1 MAFIKSTST
10 LSADAVTVPNLT
22 GGDNGK
28 VVRISGSNT
37 AVNAANTDT
46 SSQLMSVLIKIGGEY
61 YAAGVVSG
69 FSGLTAGTPYFL
81 GTTGDIVSAPPT
93 PTTSTRALFIG
104 FALNTTD
111 IVFRPGTPISGS

>member
-10 LSADAVTVPNLT
+10 LSADAVTVPNLS

-28 VVRISGSNT
+28 IVRISGSNT

-46 SSQLMSVLIKIGGEY
+46 STQLMSVLLKIGDEY
-61 YAAGVVSG
+61 YATGTVSG
-69 FSGLTAGTPYFL
+69 FTGLTPGSPYFL
-81 GTTGDIVSAPPT
+81 DASGGIVSSPPT
-93 PTTSTRALFIG
+93 PTATTRSLFIG

-111 IVFRPGTPISGS
+111 IIFRPGIPISGS

>member
-10 LSADAVTVPNLT
+10 LSADAVTVPNLS

-28 VVRISGSNT
+28 VVRISGNNT

-46 SSQLMSVLIKIGGEY
+46 SVQLMTLLIKIGNEY
-61 YAAGVVSG
+61 YAAGTISG
-69 FSGLTAGTPYFL
+69 FSSLTAGTAYYL
-81 GTTGDIVSAPPT
+81 DATGGLTATPPT
-93 PTTSTRALFIG
+93 PTTSTRAVFLG

-111 IVFRPGTPISGS
+111 IVFRPGIPISGT

>member
-10 LSADAVTVPNLT
+10 LSSNAVSVPNLT

-37 AVNAANTDT
+37 AVNATNTDT
-46 SSQLMSVLIKIGGEY
+46 ATQLMAVLVKIGDVY
-61 YAAGVVSG
+61 YASGTVSG
-69 FSGLTAGTPYFL
+69 FTGLTPGAPYFL
-81 GTTGDIVSAPPT
+81 GLNGDMVSSPPT
-93 PTTSTRALFIG
+93 PTSTTRSLIIG

-111 IVFRPGTPISGS
+111 IIFNPGIPISGS